1 MRYLNEEIAFATVF
15 GSRGDEESAS
25 NEHYDLESSNPFDT
39 IPVATFFDDNPRG
52 SSKNVK
58 MEYFYVCNF
67 DATSGLIPIA
77 RQKCSLV
84 FSIRW
89 DPDFLVW
96 SRHYWLACDGA
107 SSHNEAAEWLI
118 RQVTIKDRTNLPDI
132 DHLKSIHSGQ
142 AMNLARGTLK
152 ILNTKNLIN
161 RIRQRNGIFG
171 NPFFLIGQSILQLLV
186 SIYIGSRVFFLFGI
200 KIQGLG
206 LITSLIFLIAS
217 FYVGGFILTTI
228 IKFLIGIFESDKN
241 KY

>member
-1 MRYLNEEIAFATVF
+1 MRYFNEEIAFSIVF

-25 NEHYDLESSNPFDT
+25 NEHYDLEGSNPFDT
-39 IPVATFFDDNPRG
+39 IPVATFFDDNPREPET
-52 SSKNVK
+52 NVK
-58 MEYFYVCNF
+58 TEYFYVCNF
-67 DATSGLIPIA
+67 DNTSGLIPIA
-77 RQKCSLV
+77 RQKCYLL

-89 DPDFLVW
+89 DPGFLVW
-96 SRHYWLACDGA
+96 HRYYWLACDGA
-107 SSHNEAAEWLI
+107 SSHNEAAEWLMK
-118 RQVTIKDRTNLPDI
+118 QVTIIDRTNIPDI

-142 AMNLARGTLK
+142 ARKLGRGTLK

-186 SIYIGSRVFFLFGI
+186 SIYIGSRVFLLFGI

-217 FYVGGFILTTI
+217 FLVGGFILTTI